1 MTEDNR
7 RGRRATE
14 RALCVDPTFDLDS
27 ILKGQHLAEEIARE
41 RSGGSDVKHD
51 SRPSIGNAVAAL
63 ANQTDEQLRQ
73 YIANR
78 QSK

>member
-7 RGRRATE
+7 RGYRATE
-14 RALCVDPTFDLDS
+14 RVLSVAPTFDLNS
-27 ILKGQHLAEEIARE
+27 ILEGQHLAEKIARE
-41 RSGGSDVKHD
+41 RSGGSDIKPD